1 MDVRT
6 LCLGVLSFG
15 ETSGYGI
22 RKAVEDWFGHF
33 AHASLGAIY
42 PALAKAVAKGEIEV
56 VGPVDVALE
65 KRVFR
70 LTDIG
75 RASLVGS
82 VSAASGEEILRSPF
96 MTAMFFAHLID
107 MDDVHRVVDERLA
120 GLRREQRR
128 LRGLPSTDMTE
139 GQRFTIRYALAMT
152 GAAIAFMERE
162 GRAMVTAIDREKIDN
177 R

>member
-1 MDVRT
+1 VDVRT

-22 RKAVEDWFGHF
+22 RKAVADWFGHF

-56 VGPVDVALE
+56 VGPGDVSLE

-70 LTDIG
+70 LTETG
-75 RASLVGS
+75 RAALVTS
-82 VSAASGEEILRSPF
+82 VSGAAGEEVLRSPF
-96 MTAMFFAHLID
+96 LTAMFFAHLLE

-120 GLRREQRR
+120 GLRKEQRR
-128 LRGLPSTDMTE
+128 LRGLPSAEMTD
-139 GQRFTIRYALAMT
+139 GQRFTIRYAMAMT
-152 GAAIAFMERE
+152 SAAIDFMERE
-162 GRAMVTAIDREKIDN
+162 GRAMVTAIAREKSGGY
-177 R
+177 

>member
-22 RKAVEDWFGHF
+22 RKAVGDWFGHF

-56 VGPVDVALE
+56 VGAADVALE

-70 LTDIG
+70 LTETG
-75 RASLVGS
+75 RAALASS
-82 VSAASGEEILRSPF
+82 VAGASGEESLRSPF
-96 MTAMFFAHLID
+96 LTAMFFAHMMD

-120 GLRREQRR
+120 GLRKEQRR
-128 LRGLPSTDMTE
+128 LRGLPTAEMSE

-162 GRAMVTAIDREKIDN
+162 GRAMVTAIERE
-177 R
+177 RE